1 MNIQRLHT
9 RSDAPIQ
16 SQIDWKTVKV
26 LITKGDE
33 VLCDVP
39 RLTVPEHWSQNAADI
54 LAHKYLRK
62 AGVPAATTTVRQNRN
77 QADWMPEWLLPSYAS
92 TDTKGTGGE
101 VSTQQVFH
109 RIAGHW
115 THAAWVGGYLKPDN
129 EDHPTAYLKDAE
141 EDGGKVDYSPRDR
154 WRAAAEENARAFY
167 DELYWMLA
175 MQWAAPNSPQWFN
188 TGLWWAYGINEYTE
202 NSGWQSS
209 KIGAATI
216 ETGSSYRYP
225 QTSACFILGIEDSLL
240 GADGILGTLAKEAR
254 IFKYGSGSGVNYSTL
269 RARGAPLTNGGVSSG
284 MMSFLEVF
292 DRNAGSI
299 KSGGTTRRAARMV
312 VVDADH
318 PEAMDFVTWKQRE
331 ELKVAAMA
339 NGARGMR
346 SPNPVSQDT
355 LNSLTTDY
363 ESAAYHTVGGQNAN
377 NSLRV
382 TDVFMHTV
390 SQDGAAGLKADLWN
404 ATIYAAWACGDPGI
418 QFHDTCNKWH
428 TIPKVAPQR
437 ATNPCSEFSFI
448 DNSAC
453 NLASIN
459 LVRFWDAR
467 TGVFD
472 AAAFE
477 HTVRLWTI
485 VLDVTVGMSSYPD
498 KKVAENSVD
507 YRPLGLGY
515 ANLGGLL
522 MLMGLPY
529 DSSEGR
535 EAAAIVTSLLQ
546 ATAWETSAE
555 LASSVG
561 PFRDFETHAADV
573 ARILELHR
581 EANAALT
588 LYTASKFRSDIGLN
602 RDNDAGDTSREV
614 SSGVPATIGGT
625 VEGNARNDSR
635 NAATATTAR
644 LLSEGDGSGNRTD
657 AAVDIIREGSGGVAR
672 RQAPNADVH
681 PLIAAMDAA
690 TAKWETLGGWR
701 GADCLPIRNAQL
713 SLLAPTGTIGL
724 VMDCATTGIEPDFSL
739 VKLKKL
745 AGGGSMTIINP
756 LVGDALRGL
765 GYTDGEV
772 ADIEAY
778 VTEHGRIDARCPHVE
793 NAHVRVF
800 DCAGDIS
807 WKGHIDMMAAVQPF
821 LSGAI
826 SKTVNMPNSAT
837 VADVEAAYVR
847 AWKSGL
853 KAVAIYRDGCKLSQ
867 PLTAVR
873 TADPVAPDAVALE
886 PVAPG
891 SPGSAV
897 LSIEPTF
904 TVTKLK
910 QKGRLATRYKLPS
923 RRRGFTQKVRIG
935 GQSLYLRT
943 GEYADGSLGE
953 VFLTVAREGSTMK
966 HLVDALAITMSIG
979 LQHGVPLAEY
989 IDAFADSKSEPNGMV
1004 QGSDNVRF
1012 CSSLLDYVAKELSAT
1027 YLAHDGEPTRVD
1039 GIERIPLQPVK
1050 RDTTD
1055 GDSAGE
1061 DAEDAVVEVERK
1073 HGLRTMAAPRYVGD
1087 ACPSCHSFTLRRN
1100 GSCFV
1105 CDSCGQTT
1113 GCS

>member
-9 RSDAPIQ
+9 RADKPIQ
-16 SQIDWKTVKV
+16 SQINWKTVKV
-26 LITKGDE
+26 LITRGDE

-62 AGVPAATTTVRQNRN
+62 AGVPAATTTSRRDRN
-77 QADWMPEWLLPSYAS
+77 QANWMPEWLLHSYA
-92 TDTKGTGGE
+92 TDDTKGTSGE
-101 VSTQQVFH
+101 VSAQQVFH

-129 EDHPTAYLKDAE
+129 EDHPTAYL

-188 TGLWWAYGINEYTE
+188 TGLWWAYGMAGYTE

-209 KIGAATI
+209 KIGAAAT

-254 IFKYGSGSGVNYSTL
+254 IFKYGSGSGINYSSL
-269 RARGAPLTNGGVSSG
+269 RPSGAPLSNGGVSSG
-284 MMSFLEVF
+284 MMSFLDVF
-292 DRNAGSI
+292 DRNGGSI

-382 TDVFMHTV
+382 TDGFMHTV
-390 SQDGAAGLKADLWN
+390 SQDGAAGSKADLWD

-418 QFHDTCNKWH
+418 QFHDTCNRWH

-498 KKVAENSVD
+498 KKVAENSTD

-535 EAAAIVTSLLQ
+535 EAAAIITSLLQ

-602 RDNDAGDTSREV
+602 LNRDDDAGDTSREV
-614 SSGVPATIGGT
+614 SGELPVATGSH
-625 VEGNARNDSR
+625 VEPG
-635 NAATATTAR
+635 
-644 LLSEGDGSGNRTD
+644 
-657 AAVDIIREGSGGVAR
+657 AAVDTVREGSDGVAR
-672 RQAPNADVH
+672 RQTSDADAH

-724 VMDCATTGIEPDFSL
+724 VMDCATTGVEPDFSL

-745 AGGGSMTIINP
+745 AGGGSMTIVNP

-765 GYTDGEV
+765 GYTDSEV

-778 VTEHGRIDARCPHVE
+778 VTEHGRVDESCPHIDG
-793 NAHVRVF
+793 AHIAVF

-837 VADVEAAYVR
+837 VADVESAYVR

-873 TADPVAPDAVALE
+873 TADPVAPDAVSLE

-891 SPGSAV
+891 SPESAV
-897 LSIEPTF
+897 PAVATF
-904 TVTKLK
+904 SVTKLK

-1027 YLAHDGEPTRVD
+1027 YLHDGEAERVD

-1050 RDTTD
+1050 KEEAGGD
-1055 GDSAGE
+1055 GDEE
-1061 DAEDAVVEVERK
+1061 DDENDVVERK

>member
-9 RSDAPIQ
+9 RADTPIQ
-16 SQIDWKTVKV
+16 SQINWKTVKV

-62 AGVPAATTTVRQNRN
+62 AGVPAATTTGRQNRN
-77 QADWMPEWLLPSYAS
+77 HALSVQADWMPEWLLPSYAS
-92 TDTKGTGGE
+92 ADTNGTGSE

-115 THAAWVGGYLKPDN
+115 THAAWVGGYLKPNDEGAPN
-129 EDHPTAYLKDAE
+129 AFAADA
-141 EDGGKVDYSPRDR
+141 DGKNVDYSPRDK

-188 TGLWWAYGINEYTE
+188 TGLWWAYGISAYAE
-202 NSGWQSS
+202 NSGWQSAE
-209 KIGAATI
+209 IGDVAI

-225 QTSACFILGIEDSLL
+225 QTSACFILGVEDSLL

-254 IFKYGSGSGVNYSTL
+254 IFKYGSGSGINYSSL
-269 RARGAPLTNGGVSSG
+269 RARGTPLTNGGVSSG
-284 MMSFLEVF
+284 MMSFLDVF

-318 PEAMDFVTWKQRE
+318 PEAMNFVTWKQRE

-363 ESAAYHTVGGQNAN
+363 ESVAYHTVGGQNAN

-382 TDVFMHTV
+382 TDGFMHTV
-390 SQDGAAGLKADLWN
+390 SQDDAAGSKADLWN

-418 QFHDTCNKWH
+418 QFNDTCNKWH

-498 KKVAENSVD
+498 KKVAENSTD

-535 EAAAIVTSLLQ
+535 EAAAIITSLLQ

-555 LASSVG
+555 LANSIG
-561 PFRDFETHAADV
+561 PFRDFDTHAPDV

-588 LYTASKFRSDIGLN
+588 LYPASKFRSDIIID
-602 RDNDAGDTSREV
+602 RAYDAEDAS
-614 SSGVPATIGGT
+614 SSG
-625 VEGNARNDSR
+625 
-635 NAATATTAR
+635 
-644 LLSEGDGSGNRTD
+644 TD
-657 AAVDIIREGSGGVAR
+657 ATVATVREGSGGVAR
-672 RQAPNADVH
+672 RKASDADAH

-690 TAKWETLGGWR
+690 TAKWETLGAWR
-701 GADCLPIRNAQL
+701 GSDCLPIRNAQL

-724 VMDCATTGIEPDFSL
+724 VMDCATTGVEPDFSL

-745 AGGGSMTIINP
+745 AGGGSMTIVNQ

-778 VTEHGRIDARCPHVE
+778 ITEHGRINESCPHIE
-793 NAHVRVF
+793 GAHVAVF

-837 VADVEAAYVR
+837 VADVESAYVH
-847 AWKSGL
+847 AWKGGL

-897 LSIEPTF
+897 WPVESDF
-904 TVTKLK
+904 TATKLKLKLK

-923 RRRGFTQKVRIG
+923 RRCGFTQKVRIG

-1027 YLAHDGEPTRVD
+1027 YLAHDGEPERVD
-1039 GIERIPLQPVK
+1039 GVERIPLQPEK
-1050 RDTTD
+1050 KEGTGGDKDEDD
-1055 GDSAGE
+1055 GE
-1061 DAEDAVVEVERK
+1061 VVERK

-1087 ACPSCHSFTLRRN
+1087 ACPSCHSFTMRRN